1 MTTHGIVFQNHGC
14 TIQDSNAPIQFIT
27 TPGDGDYGFAGAEY
41 GFQMEAEPAGC
52 TFSATGLPDFL
63 DVTSD
68 GLILGNIPEDWAN
81 ECISFDVTA
90 ADPDGNTMTIGI
102 EISVVED
109 DECAVE
115 DDEDD
120 DEDSD

>member
-27 TPGDGDYGFAGAEY
+27 TPGDGDYGFAGSEY
-41 GFQMEAEPAGC
+41 EFQMDAEPIEC

-63 DVTSD
+63 VVTPD

-102 EISVVED
+102 EISVVKDD
-109 DECAVE
+109 DEYVA
-115 DDEDD
+115 EDD
-120 DEDSD
+120 D